1 MLWLLNWFLV
11 IVNCV
16 TLIQFSSQ
24 YKHLLRKGFGVTLN
38 CATLSSVLNSC
49 CFSQLF
55 FCYSELCD
63 FCSVQF
69 SIHTLQ
75 GTVCCLGITTQ
86 HSKRNRIYFRCLVVQ
101 WVVLVVISLSKLFFC
116 LRSREWILN
125 TNISCQAKP
134 SQSVNRGRRL
144 TRSASRRPPVCYPFP
159 RLTALLGSVTDS

>member
-1 MLWLLNWFLV
+1 MWLLF
-11 IVNCV
+11 
-16 TLIQFSSQ
+16 
-24 YKHLLRKGFGVTLN
+24 
-38 CATLSSVLNSC
+38 SSVLNTSTYC
-49 CFSQLF
+49 AKDLVLHWIVRLLVQFSIHAVFSQLF